1 MRGSLTG
8 ATMNANRLAVAALL
22 TAAAAIG
29 GCSKQPTPQPLSP
42 EAFIS
47 PRSGTANMPGEN
59 GDAAPGTGSG
69 NISPGES
76 VQPNVAVPTNTVA
89 QRINDALGKPLP
101 SPNAAANPAQVN
113 SGSSNKAGASDVVES
128 A

>member
-1 MRGSLTG
+1 MSL
-8 ATMNANRLAVAALL
+8 NRIAVASLL
-22 TAAAAIG
+22 AAAAVA
-29 GCSKQPTPQPLSP
+29 GCSKQPAPQPLTP

-47 PRSGTANMPGEN
+47 PRSGTTNTPAQNDN
-59 GDAAPGTGSG
+59 VAPGTGGG

-101 SPNAAANPAQVN
+101 SPNAAASPAQVN
-113 SGSSNKAGASDVVES
+113 SGSNNKAGVSDVVES
-128 A
+128 AIKP